1 MFSKRVIILIL
12 SILSA
17 NLLEAHP
24 HVFMTSKSTLKF
36 NSKGLSSIEVELRMD
51 EMASA
56 LFISDY
62 DHNKDDIFDL
72 EELSLIE
79 NYFDQFKSQNYFA
92 DLRIDEEIITVSML
106 SDFNVEIEDQV
117 VIISYQFKLS
127 KSIQRHTLI
136 EWSLYDANYYND
148 IFFSQSS
155 LFVEGLE
162 NFSTKFEFISEDAS
176 KAYYLK
182 QVYPNVLELELKPK
196 SDV

>member
-127 KSIQRHTLI
+127 KSIQTHTLI

>member
-1 MFSKRVIILIL
+1 M
-12 SILSA
+12 
-17 NLLEAHP
+17 EAHP

-127 KSIQRHTLI
+127 KSIQTHTLI